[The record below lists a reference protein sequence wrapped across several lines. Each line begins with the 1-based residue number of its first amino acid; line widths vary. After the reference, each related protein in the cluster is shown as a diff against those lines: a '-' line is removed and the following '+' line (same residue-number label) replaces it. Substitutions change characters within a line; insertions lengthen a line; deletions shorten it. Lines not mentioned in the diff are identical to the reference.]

1 MATPQN
7 RKNTRIGTDTTE
19 TSRRNYTASRYG
31 NDHGSISFGH
41 LHKNGDVTSD
51 VLLQASDGRHH
62 ITLEKD
68 GDKRKGS
75 TIVAA
80 PGNFALRCGDDK
92 SEAEDT
98 CWINAVNGNI
108 QLVATKG
115 KIILQAEDVIIK
127 AVGEG
132 GSKGNISLTAT
143 ETIKVDAKKVSIDAK
158 SLYRLATP
166 GSAEIV
172 ANTCM
177 QIYSSMIRGVTDA
190 VAVRDSKVGGKR
202 FQSKQQG

>member
-7 RKNTRIGTDTTE
+7 RKNTRIGGQSTL
-19 TSRRNYTASRYG
+19 TSKRNYTATRYG

-41 LHKNGDVTSD
+41 LHKSGDVTSD

-75 TIVAA
+75 TIIAA

-92 SEAEDT
+92 TEAEDT

-132 GSKGNISLTAT
+132 GSKGNIRMTAT
-143 ETIKVDAKKVSIDAK
+143 ELIEMTGKKVSIDAK

-166 GSAEIV
+166 GTAEIV
-172 ANTCM
+172 ANGCL
-177 QIYSSMIRGVTDA
+177 QIYGSIIRGVTDA
-190 VAVRDSKVGGKR
+190 VANRDSKVGGKR

>member
-7 RKNTRIGTDTTE
+7 RKNTRIGGQSTL
-19 TSRRNYTASRYG
+19 TSKRNYTATRYG

-41 LHKNGDVTSD
+41 LHKPGDVTSD

-75 TIVAA
+75 TIIAA

-92 SEAEDT
+92 VEAEDT

-108 QLVATKG
+108 HLVATKG

-132 GSKGNISLTAT
+132 GSKGNIRMTAT
-143 ETIKVDAKKVSIDAK
+143 ELVEITGTKIVVDAK

-166 GSAEIV
+166 GTAEIV
-172 ANTCM
+172 ANSCM
-177 QIYSSMIRGVTDA
+177 NIYSSVIRGVTDA
-190 VAVRDSKVGGKR
+190 VANKDSKVGGKN

>member
-7 RKNTRIGTDTTE
+7 RRNTRIGGKSL
-19 TSRRNYTASRYG
+19 TSRKNYTATRFG

-41 LHKNGDVTSD
+41 LHKPGDVTSD

-75 TIVAA
+75 TIIAA

-92 SEAEDT
+92 VEAEDT

-108 QLVATKG
+108 HLVATKG

-132 GSKGNISLTAT
+132 GSKGNIRMTAT
-143 ETIKVDAKKVSIDAK
+143 ELVEITGKKIVVDAK

-166 GSAEIV
+166 GTAEIV
-172 ANTCM
+172 ANSCM
-177 QIYSSMIRGVTDA
+177 NIYSSVIRGVTDA
-190 VAVRDSKVGGKR
+190 VANKDSKVGGKN

>member
-7 RKNTRIGTDTTE
+7 RKNTRIGGQSTL
-19 TSRRNYTASRYG
+19 TSKRNYTASRFG
-31 NDHGSISFGH
+31 NDHGSINFGH

-51 VLLQASDGRHH
+51 ILLQASDGRHH

-132 GSKGNISLTAT
+132 GSKGNIRMTAT
-143 ETIKVDAKKVSIDAK
+143 ELIELTSKKVSIDAK
-158 SLYRLATP
+158 SLYRLATC
-166 GSAEIV
+166 GEAEIV
-172 ANTCM
+172 ANSCL
-177 QIYSSMIRGVTDA
+177 QIYGSIIRGVTDA
-190 VAVRDSKVGGKR
+190 VANRDSKVGGKR
-202 FQSKQQG
+202 FQNKQQ

>member
-7 RKNTRIGTDTTE
+7 RRNTRVGGKSL
-19 TSRRNYTASRYG
+19 TSRKNYTATRFG

-41 LHKNGDVTSD
+41 LHKPGDVTSD

-75 TIVAA
+75 TIIAA

-92 SEAEDT
+92 VEAEDT

-108 QLVATKG
+108 HLVATKG

-132 GSKGNISLTAT
+132 GSKGNIRMAAT
-143 ETIKVDAKKVSIDAK
+143 ELVEITGKKIVVDAK

-166 GSAEIV
+166 GTAEIV
-172 ANTCM
+172 ANSCM
-177 QIYSSMIRGVTDA
+177 NIYSSVIRGVTDA
-190 VAVRDSKVGGKR
+190 VANKDSKVGGKN

>member
-7 RKNTRIGTDTTE
+7 RKNTRIGGQSTL
-19 TSRRNYTASRYG
+19 TSKRNYTATRFG
-31 NDHGSISFGH
+31 NDHGSINFGH

-51 VLLQASDGRHH
+51 ILLQASDGRHH

-132 GSKGNISLTAT
+132 GSKGNIRMTAT
-143 ETIKVDAKKVSIDAK
+143 ELIELTSKKVSIDAK
-158 SLYRLATP
+158 SLYRLATS
-166 GSAEIV
+166 GEAEIV
-172 ANTCM
+172 ANSCM
-177 QIYSSMIRGVTDA
+177 SIYSSVIRGVTDA
-190 VAVRDSKVGGKR
+190 VANRDSKVGGKR

>member
-143 ETIKVDAKKVSIDAK
+143 ELVKIDAKKVSIDAK

>member
-7 RKNTRIGTDTTE
+7 RKNTRIGTDTTS
-19 TSRRNYTASRYG
+19 TSQRNYTATRYG

-143 ETIKVDAKKVSIDAK
+143 ELIKMDAKKVSIDAK

>member
-7 RKNTRIGTDTTE
+7 RRNTRIGGQTTL
-19 TSRRNYTASRYG
+19 TSKRNYTATRFG
-31 NDHGSISFGH
+31 NDHGSINFGH
-41 LHKNGDVTSD
+41 LHKPGDVTSD
-51 VLLQASDGRHH
+51 ILLQASDGRHH
-62 ITLEKD
+62 ITLEKE

-75 TIVAA
+75 TIIAA

-92 SEAEDT
+92 VEAEDT

-108 QLVATKG
+108 HLVATKG

-132 GSKGNISLTAT
+132 TSKGNIRMAAT
-143 ETIKVDAKKVSIDAK
+143 ELVEITGKKIVVDAK

-166 GSAEIV
+166 GTAEIV
-172 ANTCM
+172 ANSCM
-177 QIYSSMIRGVTDA
+177 NIYSSVIRGVTDA
-190 VAVRDSKVGGKR
+190 VANKDSKVGGKN

>member
-7 RKNTRIGTDTTE
+7 RKNTRIGGQSTL
-19 TSRRNYTASRYG
+19 TSKRNYTATRYG

-41 LHKNGDVTSD
+41 LHKSGDVTSD

-75 TIVAA
+75 TIIAA

-92 SEAEDT
+92 TEAEDT

-132 GSKGNISLTAT
+132 GSKGNIRMTAT
-143 ETIKVDAKKVSIDAK
+143 ELIEMTGKKVSIDAK

-166 GSAEIV
+166 GTAEIV
-172 ANTCM
+172 ANGCL
-177 QIYSSMIRGVTDA
+177 QIYGSIIRGVTDA
-190 VAVRDSKVGGKR
+190 VANRDSKVGGKR
-202 FQSKQQG
+202 FQSKQQ

>member
-7 RKNTRIGTDTTE
+7 RKNTRIGGQSTL
-19 TSRRNYTASRYG
+19 TSKRNYTATRYG

-41 LHKNGDVTSD
+41 LHKSGDVTSD

-75 TIVAA
+75 TIIAA

-92 SEAEDT
+92 TEAEDT

-132 GSKGNISLTAT
+132 GSKGNIRMTAT
-143 ETIKVDAKKVSIDAK
+143 ELIEMTGKKVSIDAK

-166 GSAEIV
+166 GTAEIV
-172 ANTCM
+172 ANECL
-177 QIYSSMIRGVTDA
+177 QIYGSIIRGVTDA
-190 VAVRDSKVGGKR
+190 VANRDSKVGGKR
-202 FQSKQQG
+202 FQSKQQ

>member
-7 RKNTRIGTDTTE
+7 RRNTRIGGQTTL
-19 TSRRNYTASRYG
+19 TSKRNYTATRFG

-41 LHKNGDVTSD
+41 LHKPGDVTSD

-75 TIVAA
+75 TVIAA

-92 SEAEDT
+92 TEAEDT

-108 QLVATKG
+108 HLVATKG

-132 GSKGNISLTAT
+132 GSKGNIRMAAT
-143 ETIKVDAKKVSIDAK
+143 ELVEITGKKIVVDAK

-166 GSAEIV
+166 GTAEIV
-172 ANTCM
+172 ANSCM
-177 QIYSSMIRGVTDA
+177 NIYSSVIRGVTDA
-190 VAVRDSKVGGKR
+190 VANKDSKVGGR
-202 FQSKQQG
+202 NFQKKQQG

>member
-1 MATPQN
+1 M
-7 RKNTRIGTDTTE
+7 
-19 TSRRNYTASRYG
+19 
-31 NDHGSISFGH
+31 
-41 LHKNGDVTSD
+41 
-51 VLLQASDGRHH
+51 
-62 ITLEKD
+62 EKD

-132 GSKGNISLTAT
+132 GSKGNIRMTAT
-143 ETIKVDAKKVSIDAK
+143 ELIELTSKKVSIDAK
-158 SLYRLATP
+158 SLYRLATS
-166 GSAEIV
+166 GEAEIV
-172 ANTCM
+172 ANSCM
-177 QIYSSMIRGVTDA
+177 SIYSSVIRGVTDA
-190 VAVRDSKVGGKR
+190 VANRDSKVGGKR

>member
-7 RKNTRIGTDTTE
+7 RRNTRIGGQTTL
-19 TSRRNYTASRYG
+19 TSKRNYTATRFG
-31 NDHGSISFGH
+31 NDHGSINFGH
-41 LHKNGDVTSD
+41 LHKPGDVTSD
-51 VLLQASDGRHH
+51 ILLQASDGRHH
-62 ITLEKD
+62 ITLEKE

-75 TIVAA
+75 TIIAA

-92 SEAEDT
+92 VEAEDT

-108 QLVATKG
+108 HLVATKG

-132 GSKGNISLTAT
+132 GSKGNIRMTAT
-143 ETIKVDAKKVSIDAK
+143 ELVEITGKKIVVDAK

-166 GSAEIV
+166 GTAEIV
-172 ANTCM
+172 ANSCM
-177 QIYSSMIRGVTDA
+177 NIYSSVIRGVTDA
-190 VAVRDSKVGGKR
+190 VANKDSKVGGKN

>member
-143 ETIKVDAKKVSIDAK
+143 ETIKMDAKKVSIDAK

>member
-7 RKNTRIGTDTTE
+7 RKNTRIGGQSTL
-19 TSRRNYTASRYG
+19 TSKRNYTATRFG
-31 NDHGSISFGH
+31 NDHGSINFGH

-51 VLLQASDGRHH
+51 ILLQASDGRHH

-132 GSKGNISLTAT
+132 GSKGNIRMTAT
-143 ETIKVDAKKVSIDAK
+143 ELIELTSKKVSIDAK

-166 GSAEIV
+166 GTAEIV
-172 ANTCM
+172 ANGCL
-177 QIYSSMIRGVTDA
+177 QIYGSIIRGVTDA
-190 VAVRDSKVGGKR
+190 VANRDSKVGGKR
-202 FQSKQQG
+202 FQNKQQ